1 MARATAG
8 GLQLSYEELQQ
19 MQDQLNKYKGFES
32 ELQQYKARPQDVKF
46 EGVTDET
53 GQLKDIYKTQF
64 TGDKYK
70 DIAGQALG
78 QTTKGARQTA
88 AQQAMGAQANAR
100 SQMAQKGGMQG
111 GMASRLAQTGM
122 QQQMLANQQ
131 IGSDLAKGR
140 GDIEQ
145 KAFDINA
152 GAEKANLALM
162 TGDVGAK
169 RDFSMDKYKTQMGE
183 WASRNLS
190 DAQKQYAPKAGK
202 K

>member
-8 GLQLSYEELQQ
+8 GMQLSYEELQQ
-19 MQDQLNKYKGFES
+19 MNDQLNRYKQYET
-32 ELQQYKARPQDVKF
+32 ELQQYKNKPKDI
-46 EGVTDET
+46 EYTGVTDQT
-53 GQLKDIYKTQF
+53 GQLKDIYKTKY

-78 QTTKGARQTA
+78 QNIKGARNTA

-100 SQMAQKGGMQG
+100 SQLAQKGGLQG

-122 QQQMLANQQ
+122 QQQMLSNQQ
-131 IGSDLAKGR
+131 IGSDLAKGTS
-140 GDIEQ
+140 DIEQ

-152 GAEKANLALM
+152 GAEKANLGLM
-162 TGDVGAK
+162 VGDVANK
-169 RDFSMDKYKTQMGE
+169 QNFSMDKYKTQMAD
-183 WASRNLS
+183 WAAQNLS
-190 DAQKQYAPKAGK
+190 AAQRQYAPKEGK